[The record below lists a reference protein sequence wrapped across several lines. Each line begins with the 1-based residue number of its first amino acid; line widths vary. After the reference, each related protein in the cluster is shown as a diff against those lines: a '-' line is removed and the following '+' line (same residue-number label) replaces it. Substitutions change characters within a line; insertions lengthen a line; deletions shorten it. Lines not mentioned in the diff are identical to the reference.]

1 MKNNAE
7 LVIDEQTFAPHLK
20 VTIHVP
26 LEPLQDPKAIG
37 VSEDEILQRLGRM
50 VLVAMEQHMQ
60 QYKEDNKT
68 RMVQQAL

>member
-1 MKNNAE
+1 MQDVTE
-7 LVIDEQTFAPHLK
+7 LVIDEQTFTPHLK

-26 LEPLQDPKAIG
+26 LEPLQDAKAIG

-50 VLVAMEQHMQ
+50 VLVAMQQHMQ

-68 RMVQQAL
+68 QVVRQAL